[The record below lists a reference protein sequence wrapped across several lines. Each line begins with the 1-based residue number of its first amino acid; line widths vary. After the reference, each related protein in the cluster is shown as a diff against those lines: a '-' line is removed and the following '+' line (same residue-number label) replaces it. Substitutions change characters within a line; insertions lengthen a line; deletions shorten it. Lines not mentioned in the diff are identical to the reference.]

1 MNKTLWIMCGAP
13 GSGKTWFAKNK
24 LMKDYGWDYI
34 SRDEVRFSII
44 KDNEEYFSHETA
56 VFNEFVE
63 KIAIAL
69 DWGHDNVIADATH
82 LNWGSRRKLLK
93 ALSKNCVL
101 EDVDVIPV
109 VIDAKLEDVFVHN
122 KLRDGRARV
131 PEETIRRMYNSISDP
146 AKDPYKYTAIM
157 RVRN

>member
-1 MNKTLWIMCGAP
+1 MNKTLYIMCGAP
-13 GSGKTWFAKNK
+13 ASGKSWFAKNK

-34 SRDEVRFSII
+34 SRDEVRFSMI
-44 KDNEEYFSHETA
+44 KDGEEYFSHETA

-109 VIDAKLEDVFVHN
+109 VIDAKLEDILERN

-131 PEETIRRMYNSISDP
+131 PEETIRKMYSSISDP
-146 AKDPYKYTAIM
+146 VKDPYKYTAIM